1 MWRSKHTRGPADLT
15 PGPTWPLQHPCSCP
29 HPMKEP
35 LAPLRLMGSWHCPH
49 PPLLPLTPLILPW
62 FSFPQVPGVH
72 TFSRPWGRWRPW
84 GTVRSPLVSRPRSI
98 LRHQG
103 HLEPA
108 SARPSFSTVM
118 NTVLTLRCTP
128 SASLHRPPAPRHW
141 HCLLET
147 RQLTGCRGSC
157 TLTLGSGQGH
167 PWRRPETEP
176 CERWLP
182 VVPWDWVWGT
192 GEERPQ
198 G

>member
-1 MWRSKHTRGPADLT
+1 MWRSRHTRGPADLT

-128 SASLHRPPAPRHW
+128 SASLHRPPRPAPLALPAGNKAAHRVPGF
-141 HCLLET
+141 L
-147 RQLTGCRGSC
+147 
-157 TLTLGSGQGH
+157 H
-167 PWRRPETEP
+167 PHTWVRPGASVAEA
-176 CERWLP
+176 RDRAL
-182 VVPWDWVWGT
+182 
-192 GEERPQ
+192 
-198 G
+198 